1 MLPFGYCMARLELT
15 ILPFWF
21 YYQFIPYP
29 LHLQQGYKHRLSE
42 KREVVNSLSLSLSLS
57 IYLQC
62 ETIFLRWKGS
72 SMFAQNIAVLV

>member
-42 KREVVNSLSLSLSLS
+42 KREVVNSLSLSLSQY
-57 IYLQC
+57 ICNVKQF
-62 ETIFLRWKGS
+62 FLRWKGS